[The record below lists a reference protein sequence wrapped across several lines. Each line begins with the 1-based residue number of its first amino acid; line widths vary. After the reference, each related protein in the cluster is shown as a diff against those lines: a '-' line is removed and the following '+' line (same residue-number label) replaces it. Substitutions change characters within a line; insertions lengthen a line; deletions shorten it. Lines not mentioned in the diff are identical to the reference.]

1 MAAIYEHKEPI
12 KLDPVPGFVVKTKIV
27 DGLGDHLYST
37 KVFINIC
44 HDVQVPK
51 PSDEFEPEKIFPKIV
66 NNEWEVPIIVSPE
79 KTAKDKKGVP
89 SFVYDCCI
97 NSECF
102 QWVQLNK
109 DLRLIVVEWCIEAI
123 EMMYALVLEREYSL
137 PKMLSKGELSRTEIS
152 PEELKNGLQTRL
164 QELKQN
170 EQLALVQELEPE
182 SDSETLPSLTDIQ
195 GTKSRPL
202 IQEISDMSISGSS
215 EREHKEAKG
224 TEKKQTQKSMAKNNG
239 ISETKPI
246 SYTFTVSSK
255 TSGDHF
261 YLKFTSPELAPMLQ
275 VTAGENTINITNSNP
290 ERKLGATNTLQ
301 FGIPKNATPYKCF
314 IVDKEKSL
322 YVFCLLQ

>member
-1 MAAIYEHKEPI
+1 M
-12 KLDPVPGFVVKTKIV
+12 
-27 DGLGDHLYST
+27 
-37 KVFINIC
+37 
-44 HDVQVPK
+44 
-51 PSDEFEPEKIFPKIV
+51 
-66 NNEWEVPIIVSPE
+66 
-79 KTAKDKKGVP
+79 
-89 SFVYDCCI
+89 
-97 NSECF
+97 
-102 QWVQLNK
+102 
-109 DLRLIVVEWCIEAI
+109 
-123 EMMYALVLEREYSL
+123 
-137 PKMLSKGELSRTEIS
+137 
-152 PEELKNGLQTRL
+152 
-164 QELKQN
+164 KQN
-170 EQLALVQELEPE
+170 EQLAFVQELEQE

-202 IQEISDMSISGSS
+202 IQEISDMSISGSG
-215 EREHKEAKG
+215 EREKSKG
-224 TEKKQTQKSMAKNNG
+224 TEKKQTQKSMAINNG